1 MEGNK
6 ITFRSIDEYISQFPP
21 DIQDK
26 LITLRQVIK
35 EEAPDA
41 EEKIS
46 YQMPAFTL
54 HGILVYFAAFKNHIG
69 FYPTSSGIEA
79 FKSELSEYKWA
90 KGSIQF
96 PLERPL
102 PYDLIKKMVRFKVDE
117 NKKLREEKLKKGK

>member
-41 EEKIS
+41 EEKIR

-54 HGILVYFAAFKNHIG
+54 HGILVYFA
-69 FYPTSSGIEA
+69 
-79 FKSELSEYKWA
+79 
-90 KGSIQF
+90 
-96 PLERPL
+96 
-102 PYDLIKKMVRFKVDE
+102 
-117 NKKLREEKLKKGK
+117 